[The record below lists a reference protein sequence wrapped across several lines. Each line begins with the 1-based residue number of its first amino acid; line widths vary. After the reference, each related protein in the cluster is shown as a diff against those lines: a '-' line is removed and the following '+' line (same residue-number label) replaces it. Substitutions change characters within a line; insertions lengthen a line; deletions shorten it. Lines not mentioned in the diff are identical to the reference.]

1 MVLLNLMQQDT
12 KVLRVTFRLA
22 WVAANPV
29 TLQAPTRT
37 ASYPA
42 SVLTQGTFVGA
53 LGVEQALFGAT
64 EEQKALGGDGRTALP
79 AERETAEE
87 EVGRRTQPQRET
99 TRTGDARATTG
110 R

>member
-1 MVLLNLMQQDT
+1 MTILNLMQQDV
-12 KVLRVTFRLA
+12 KALRVTFRLA

-53 LGVEQALFGAT
+53 LGVEEALFQ
-64 EEQKALGGDGRTALP
+64 EQKALAGNGRRALP
-79 AERETAEE
+79 GDRETAEDE
-87 EVGRRTQPQRET
+87 AGRRAGPET
-99 TRTGDARATTG
+99 TRATAN